1 MNLTAPASRLT
12 AVLSHILSSRRSN
25 GNFGW
30 IRLHSSSSGNL
41 TPKPRSWIFKVGQ
54 QKVGPGKV
62 GFKIQAHEKKKKK
75 KQKIKKPE
83 NPPKKKKTKKNQK
96 KQLDRY
102 ESGSSAPSRVP
113 FLDHCYSS
121 PGLSF
126 FFSYFLH
133 KDCHESNNGVCSLF
147 TTFSAFQ
154 LWPSVIWSYQSDNW
168 YFSWRLA
175 CHVWCQKAAPALSS
189 SAIDKISL

>member
-1 MNLTAPASRLT
+1 MFTM
-12 AVLSHILSSRRSN
+12 IFFLSSQS
-25 GNFGW
+25 FMEV
-30 IRLHSSSSGNL
+30 
-41 TPKPRSWIFKVGQ
+41 PKSPMTLKKN
-54 QKVGPGKV
+54 QKK
-62 GFKIQAHEKKKKK
+62 KTKKKKKK

-154 LWPSVIWSYQSDNW
+154 L
-168 YFSWRLA
+168 
-175 CHVWCQKAAPALSS
+175 
-189 SAIDKISL
+189 

>member
-1 MNLTAPASRLT
+1 MKKDTRT
-12 AVLSHILSSRRSN
+12 RMKRT
-25 GNFGW
+25 W
-30 IRLHSSSSGNL
+30 IHGELGNL
-41 TPKPRSWIFKVGQ
+41 ASKPRTNKQTRQKPQHQDNQ
-54 QKVGPGKV
+54 QKNTKPDQKN
-62 GFKIQAHEKKKKK
+62 EKTKKWK

-83 NPPKKKKTKKNQK
+83 NPPKKKTKKIKK